1 MGIIREFDSP
11 TASPQGHQSFSA
23 NIPTCSA
30 PTNLIWHTSS
40 TRWQAQVDAVNIIH
54 NVKMRA
60 NPQSAVGLMSM
71 GGKGPEVLATFTS
84 DFGSLLSGLH
94 RTKIYGTS
102 HLSST
107 IQVAG
112 VSGLL
117 SLFILMMM
125 KMKKRA
131 KFLPGFIQLALKH
144 RPERSQRQ
152 RIIVFSCSPIEED
165 EKTLVKLA
173 KKMKKNNVSI
183 DIVAFGDLESDQTK
197 KLEAFVENVKGGDGS
212 HLAIIPP
219 GPNLL
224 SEELQLTPIL
234 GGEGAAA
241 GAVGGDGDAGGFG
254 FEEAA
259 ENDPELAFALR
270 LSLEEE
276 KNRQEKERR
285 EQEEKENKSS
295 LENIP
300 EEGQRNG
307 ESSGGD
313 KDKKEDGDKM
323 DTA

>member
-1 MGIIREFDSP
+1 M
-11 TASPQGHQSFSA
+11 
-23 NIPTCSA
+23 
-30 PTNLIWHTSS
+30 
-40 TRWQAQVDAVNIIH
+40 QV
-54 NVKMRA
+54 
-60 NPQSAVGLMSM
+60 
-71 GGKGPEVLATFTS
+71 
-84 DFGSLLSGLH
+84 
-94 RTKIYGTS
+94 
-102 HLSST
+102 
-107 IQVAG
+107 
-112 VSGLL
+112 
-117 SLFILMMM
+117 
-125 KMKKRA
+125 
-131 KFLPGFIQLALKH
+131 IQLALKH

-165 EKTLVKLA
+165 EKSLVKLA

-224 SEELQLTPIL
+224 SEELQMTPIL
-234 GGEGAAA
+234 GGEGAVP
-241 GAVGGDGDAGGFG
+241 GAVGAEGDAGAFG
-254 FEEAA
+254 FEDAA

-285 EQEEKENKSS
+285 EREEQERKAS

-300 EEGQRNG
+300 EEGQPSA
-307 ESSGGD
+307 ESSGS